1 MKITEKALL
10 ANGWEETPGGFSHDI
25 IEWRL
30 RLYVW
35 FEKDGHSHVSFES
48 FNPSFT
54 RLPNITS
61 MEALSQLEFLLSE
74 TPALPKDGELAQM
87 IEHGEI
93 G

>member
-1 MKITEKALL
+1 MEITEQLL
-10 ANGWEETPGGFSHDI
+10 RENGWDETPGGFSHDI

-54 RLPNITS
+54 RLPNVTS
-61 MEALSQLEFLLSE
+61 MEALTQLEFLLSE
-74 TPALPKDGELAQM
+74 YRIVNTALIDAAIEKEFGDG
-87 IEHGEI
+87 
-93 G
+93 